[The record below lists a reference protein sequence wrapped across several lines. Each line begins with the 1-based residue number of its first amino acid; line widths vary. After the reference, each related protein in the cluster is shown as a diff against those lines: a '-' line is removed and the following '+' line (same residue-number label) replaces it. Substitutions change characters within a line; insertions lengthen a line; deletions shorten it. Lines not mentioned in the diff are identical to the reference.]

1 MKHRIALSFGHRR
14 LQPARVLAIALVL
27 GAGAWSPVSQTGAA
41 AAQGVRPPEA
51 YREVAVWPPQPL
63 PRRGAEFSDVAGIA
77 TAGDRIYVVDPAE
90 AHVEVL
96 SMDGIARQRIGRP
109 GTELGRL
116 SAPRDVSVDGDRVYV
131 ADTGNRRIQVF
142 DALSG
147 GFLAAW
153 PGLDRPVAVVAR
165 GETIWVA
172 EARLG
177 LLLQFDRAGRRVSS
191 WGRGGEQE
199 LELSAP
205 VGLAFGP
212 DGDLYVADQG
222 AGLIRRLRGGRE
234 TATFELPEGGSDG
247 APLDVAVAP
256 DGAIYSTC
264 RTGLFSISRGL
275 FGSLGIDLV
284 SRRVGFSGVA
294 VGPGE
299 GLVASLVDA
308 WTIDAGVLH
317 FPLRGVWSDAE
328 RWSSLPAAVGSLPGP
343 RRVAARADGGAFL
356 ADGWPRVQDWKPG
369 GQPAGQFRAAG
380 LVDLARGPEGTVLV
394 VNGDKVERRAA
405 DGTVLWTWRAPDA
418 DAWLAAG
425 AADGNSFAVLD
436 LGRRQVHRLTDTHT
450 ASPGSSRTSLVGG
463 LAVDLAAGGGLVLLA
478 DREGQLL
485 RLVNDQGVEQNRWP
499 APGRVTRLASPGDG
513 RSWFALTD
521 DGWIWKYD
529 TAGRLLAAWDA
540 VPGGRPIDLDVNPT
554 GGVLVVDGQNGRVHV
569 FAPDPGGQSALPP
582 VFGDRC
588 DLQPDKSAAPS
599 PVRAGRPVTVTLRV
613 QGDCP
618 SESLPLD
625 VVLVVDR
632 SGSMEGPKIEAARS
646 VGADFAAELD
656 FRKAR
661 AATVLFASQPELTQV
676 LTDDAAAVIRGVAQA
691 RAGGGTN
698 IADALAL
705 AGDELAGPRAQPDG
719 RKAVVLLTDGK
730 PDGGMDPRGRA
741 LGQANSL
748 RATGVTVYAIGLGAD
763 VDGALLGQIAGD
775 PSRYFQAPSA
785 AELAGIY
792 RLIARRLLSDRLLRA
807 IAIEDEVPDNMRYV
821 VGSSVPPANWDGHV
835 LRWQLGP
842 TPTEGLTLHYQVE
855 PLQAGVWPTNVRAAG
870 RYTDGVG
877 YQGELVFPV
886 PVVEV
891 LGGLKAY
898 LPMVFQR
905 SCPKQ
910 RSDVLLVIDTSS
922 SMDESASPG
931 GPTKLEAARTA
942 AASFL
947 ELLALPEDRA
957 ALVGFNETATR
968 AADFSGDREA
978 LRAALDRL
986 PRAAGT
992 RIDRGL
998 EEAARLMNGPSR
1010 DPLRTPVLVLL
1021 TDGRTA
1027 AGTEAAARAAAEQL
1041 RGSGSFLFTIG
1052 LGADVDGGLLVD
1064 IAGAASRYSYA
1075 PDQTALG
1082 GIYQIL
1088 AWSLPCR

>member
-1 MKHRIALSFGHRR
+1 MPQNTSPRSGGRRILTR
-14 LQPARVLAIALVL
+14 PVLLTALVL
-27 GAGAWSPVSQTGAA
+27 GSGGTSPLLATNV
-41 AAQGVRPPEA
+41 AAQAGGPPEA
-51 YREVAVWPPQPL
+51 YREVAVWPAQPL
-63 PRRGAEFSDVAGIA
+63 PRRAGEFTAVAGVA
-77 TAGDRIYVVDPAE
+77 VAGDRIYAVDPSE

-96 SMDGIARQRIGRP
+96 HVDGGARQRIGRP
-109 GTELGRL
+109 GAELGRL
-116 SAPRDVSVDGDRVYV
+116 SDPRDVSVDGDRVYV
-131 ADTGNRRIQVF
+131 ADTGNRRIQVY

-153 PGLDRPVAVVAR
+153 PGLDRPVSVVAR
-165 GETIWVA
+165 GDQIWVA
-172 EARLG
+172 EERLG
-177 LLLQFDRAGRRVSS
+177 QLVHFDRAGRRISTL
-191 WGRGGEQE
+191 GRGG
-199 LELSAP
+199 AP
-205 VGLAFGP
+205 AMDLTAPMGLDLGP
-212 DGDLYVADQG
+212 DGDLYVADHG
-222 AGLIRRLRGGRE
+222 AGRIRRIRAGQE
-234 TATFELPEGGSDG
+234 ITTFELPENGGDG
-247 APLDVAVAP
+247 SPLDVAVAP
-256 DGAIYSTC
+256 DGAIYSTS
-264 RTGLFSISRGL
+264 RTGLYSISRGL

-284 SRRVGFSGVA
+284 SRRVGFAGVA
-294 VGPGE
+294 VGPAD
-299 GLVASLVDA
+299 GLVASLADA
-308 WTIDAGVLH
+308 WAIDAGLLH
-317 FPLRGVWSDAE
+317 FPLCGVWSDSR
-328 RWSSLPAAVGSLPGP
+328 RWSSLPAPTGSLYGP
-343 RRVAARADGGAFL
+343 RRVAARPDGGAFL
-356 ADGWPRVQDWKPG
+356 ADGWPRVQDWRPG
-369 GQPAGQFRAAG
+369 GVPAGQFRAAG
-380 LVDLARGPEGTVLV
+380 LVDLASGPAGSAMLV
-394 VNGDKVERRAA
+394 RGDKVERRSA
-405 DGTVLWTWRAPDA
+405 DGTLVWSWNAPDG

-425 AADGNSFAVLD
+425 ATDGDSFTVLD
-436 LGRRQVHRLTDTHT
+436 LGRRKLHRLTGIAG
-450 ASPGSSRTSLVGG
+450 ASPASSQADLVGG

-485 RLVNDQGVEQNRWP
+485 RLVDAQGAERNRWP

-529 TAGRLLAAWDA
+529 PAGRLLAAWDA
-540 VPGGRPIDLDVNPT
+540 VPGGRPIDLDVNVA
-554 GGVLVVDGQNGRVHV
+554 GGVLVVDGKNGRVHV
-569 FAPDPGGQSALPP
+569 FAPDPDGQSQVPP
-582 VFGDRC
+582 TFGDRC
-588 DLQPDKSAAPS
+588 DLQPDKTAAPIQ
-599 PVRAGRPVTVTLRV
+599 VRAGRPVTVTLRV

-661 AATVLFASQPELTQV
+661 AATVLFATQAELTQV

-705 AGDELAGPRAQPDG
+705 AGEELTGPRAQPDG

-730 PDGGMDPRGRA
+730 PDGGLDPRGRA
-741 LGQANSL
+741 LSQAATL
-748 RATGVTVYAIGLGAD
+748 RAAGVAVYAIGLGAD

-775 PSRYFQAPSA
+775 PTRYFQAPSA

-792 RLIARRLLSDRLLRA
+792 RLIARRLLADRLLRD
-807 IAIEDEVPDNMRYV
+807 IAIDDEVPANMRYV
-821 VGSSVPPANWDGHV
+821 VGSSVPPAGWDGRV
-835 LRWQLGP
+835 LRWQLGAVP
-842 TPTEGLTLHYQVE
+842 TDGLTLRYQVE
-855 PLQAGVWPTNVRAAG
+855 PLQAGVWPTNVRAGG

-877 YQGELVFPV
+877 HQGELLFPV

-898 LPMVFQR
+898 LPLAFQR

-922 SMDESASPG
+922 SMDETATPG

-947 ELLALPEDRA
+947 DLLALPEDRA
-957 ALVGFNETATR
+957 AIVGFNESATR
-968 AADFSGDREA
+968 AADFSGDRDA
-978 LRAALDRL
+978 LKAALNGL
-986 PRAAGT
+986 PRASGT

-998 EEAARLMNGPSR
+998 EEAARLMSGPSR
-1010 DPLRTPVLVLL
+1010 DPQRTPVLVLL

-1027 AGTEAAARAAAEQL
+1027 VGTEGAARAAASQL
-1041 RGSGSFLFTIG
+1041 RDSGTYLFTIG